1 MGKAGWPLHPGPP
14 RKKDCA
20 SARRPQVQRDH
31 SGPPCAMVYGLYVLF
46 SVNHCVCHRRPRV
59 AFGAISENLAPNMG
73 APEPHDF
80 AVRGQRR
87 SSVSA
92 STSTAFRSAFV
103 TTRTPL
109 IGPECADH
117 TMDFDFGKVECFSR
131 AGLTRFLGE
140 HSSGKSVLQQT

>member
-1 MGKAGWPLHPGPP
+1 MHPGPP
-14 RKKDCA
+14 RKKNCA

-31 SGPPCAMVYGLYVLF
+31 SGPPCALVYGLYVLF

-109 IGPECADH
+109 VSERN
-117 TMDFDFGKVECFSR
+117 K
-131 AGLTRFLGE
+131 
-140 HSSGKSVLQQT
+140 QTIQLILASEKQNIFTQSD